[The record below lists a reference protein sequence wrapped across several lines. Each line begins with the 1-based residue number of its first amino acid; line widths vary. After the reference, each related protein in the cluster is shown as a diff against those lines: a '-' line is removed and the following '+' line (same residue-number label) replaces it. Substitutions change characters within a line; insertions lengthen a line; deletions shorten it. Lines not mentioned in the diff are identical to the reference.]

1 MEEQERRQEILAAA
15 FDEFANKGFHS
26 ATIKSIAR
34 AARLNSPS
42 LIYWYF
48 PTKEALFQEVLT
60 AHSPFLQNIFHADAL
75 LDQPP
80 RQVLH
85 DLALSYF
92 TMLEQPAMSKLI
104 RLMLTELPKRQK
116 LADVL
121 GDKIILR
128 VLGFLQRYLAHQIEL
143 GRLRPH
149 DVHVSARAF
158 MGLIFPQAMG
168 KLMLPALRKEA
179 LADSAYLDAV
189 IDIFLTGL
197 AAPAAPEEA

>member
-26 ATIKSIAR
+26 ATIKSIAQ

-85 DLALSYF
+85 QLALSYF

-128 VLGFLQRYLAHQIEL
+128 VLGFLQRYLAHQVEL

-149 DVHVSARAF
+149 DVQVSARAF

-197 AAPAAPEEA
+197 AAPVAPEEA